1 MKKGYACVIV
11 VLLLI
16 IVVLLCMLVK
26 KDNSTK
32 PLNISN
38 EVNNSSIDTNE
49 DNTVLNEEVET
60 AKEDEYIVQKGNSNE
75 TDSFYGYSRSDW
87 ENFVI
92 GFYKKEYEIILKS
105 VEVSFS
111 KDDQLSIKVYD
122 EEDGLIDEYKVNSKN
137 GVAVSSFE
145 VPIDFIKGDFV
156 EYPYKSKIEFTDSI
170 CMGVGQIDLKF
181 GEEAIARKYLEN
193 KDDYKNITIVNY
205 PEGGSQAFIIIPRY
219 KDMEFSIQ
227 SCHIGDDGELY
238 GDDYLLEK
246 VNGPIIIKNVEI
258 EYMPK
263 FMINV
268 SYRGFE
274 MSYPLTFSGE
284 DGSIYLDEYASE
296 IMDISM

>member
-26 KDNSTK
+26 KDTSTK

-156 EYPYKSKIEFTDSI
+156 EYPYKSE
-170 CMGVGQIDLKF
+170 
-181 GEEAIARKYLEN
+181 
-193 KDDYKNITIVNY
+193 
-205 PEGGSQAFIIIPRY
+205 
-219 KDMEFSIQ
+219 
-227 SCHIGDDGELY
+227 
-238 GDDYLLEK
+238 
-246 VNGPIIIKNVEI
+246 
-258 EYMPK
+258 
-263 FMINV
+263 
-268 SYRGFE
+268 
-274 MSYPLTFSGE
+274 
-284 DGSIYLDEYASE
+284 
-296 IMDISM
+296 